1 MKALAAIR
9 VQKIKSM
16 STIRAAEAHG
26 RRLDEASSKR
36 VDASRSSLNL
46 AASQYSPD
54 DPLALEAAY
63 RGFRKATGAAE
74 GKGAA
79 IMAHMIAVIS
89 PEVLAETG
97 DPRDPNNPK
106 VRALFVQAQ
115 AWAQAEFGEESLVA
129 ARLDVDEAGA
139 GVVDLFVCPT
149 AMQAGGRGRK
159 PKLTISVKSG
169 LEAVAAKNGN
179 KRSYSAIQDSWG
191 EWASQRIDRRLRRGK
206 PKRETMRQHVH
217 ADLVREEYEKLDRL
231 KAELDQREH
240 EIAEKERKT
249 ADFINEMA
257 RDNVRFK
264 LMDDGQIKSQM
275 RLSLSEERRAE
286 LVEAKRSFS
295 PAVWEILRA
304 TTTLQTQAR
313 EAKKAA
319 HDATIKAMQAG
330 AEAFYHREVIGAEEA
345 PETGWKIHYSSRLTE
360 QRRGVLSAIL
370 EPFRAI
376 VAPFIAAI
384 SRAVRGWEVTAEE
397 VAEERN
403 DSGWN
408 YGPGM

>member
-1 MKALAAIR
+1 
-9 VQKIKSM
+9 
-16 STIRAAEAHG
+16 
-26 RRLDEASSKR
+26 
-36 VDASRSSLNL
+36 
-46 AASQYSPD
+46 
-54 DPLALEAAY
+54 
-63 RGFRKATGAAE
+63 
-74 GKGAA
+74 
-79 IMAHMIAVIS
+79 
-89 PEVLAETG
+89 
-97 DPRDPNNPK
+97 
-106 VRALFVQAQ
+106 
-115 AWAQAEFGEESLVA
+115 
-129 ARLDVDEAGA
+129 
-139 GVVDLFVCPT
+139 
-149 AMQAGGRGRK
+149 
-159 PKLTISVKSG
+159 
-169 LEAVAAKNGN
+169 
-179 KRSYSAIQDSWG
+179 
-191 EWASQRIDRRLRRGK
+191 
-206 PKRETMRQHVH
+206 MRQHVH

-304 TTTLQTQAR
+304 TTTLQIQAR
-313 EAKKAA
+313 EAKKAG

-360 QRRGVLSAIL
+360 QRRGALSAIL

-403 DSGWN
+403 DCGWN

>member
-191 EWASQRIDRRLRRGK
+191 EWASQRIDRHLRRGK

>member
-9 VQKIKSM
+9 VQKIASM

-89 PEVLAETG
+89 PEVLAEAG

-106 VRALFVQAQ
+106 VRALFEQAQ
-115 AWAQAEFGEESLVA
+115 AWVRAEFGEKSLVA

-191 EWASQRIDRRLRRGK
+191 EWASQRIDQRLTRGK

-217 ADLVREEYEKLDRL
+217 ADLVREGFNDLEQR

-240 EIAEKERKT
+240 EITEKERKT
-249 ADFINEMA
+249 ADFFAAVAKNDIHLVPNNGKTKAEM
-257 RDNVRFK
+257 
-264 LMDDGQIKSQM
+264 QSH
-275 RLSLSEERRAE
+275 LSLERKAELVKTVSVLSEE
-286 LVEAKRSFS
+286 AKN
-295 PAVWEILRA
+295 ILRS
-304 TTTLQTQAR
+304 TVQAQK
-313 EAKKAA
+313 EAEKRGQES
-319 HDATIKAMQAG
+319 ILKAMQTG
-330 AEAFYHREVIGAEEA
+330 AEAFYRREVIGAEEA
-345 PETGWKIHYSSRLTE
+345 PDTGWKIHYSSRLTE

-384 SRAVRGWEVTAEE
+384 ARAVQGWEVTAEE

-403 DSGWN
+403 DSGWD

>member
-129 ARLDVDEAGA
+129 ARLDVDESGA

-191 EWASQRIDRRLRRGK
+191 DWASQRIDRRLRRGK

-249 ADFINEMA
+249 ADFIDEVA

-264 LMDDGQIKSQM
+264 LMDDGQIQSLM
-275 RLSLSEERRAE
+275 RMSLSEERRAE

-319 HDATIKAMQAG
+319 HDATIKAMQTG

>member
-9 VQKIKSM
+9 VQKIASM

-36 VDASRSSLNL
+36 VDASRSCLNL

-63 RGFRKATGAAE
+63 RGFRKASEAAE

-89 PEVLAETG
+89 PEILAEAG

-106 VRALFVQAQ
+106 VRALFEQAQ
-115 AWAQAEFGEESLVA
+115 AWAQAEFGEKSLVA

-191 EWASQRIDRRLRRGK
+191 DWASQHIDPRLKRGK

-217 ADLVREEYEKLDRL
+217 ADLLKDGFEEL
-231 KAELDQREH
+231 KRRQTELDQRERELEQSEKKA
-240 EIAEKERKT
+240 EIR
-249 ADFINEMA
+249 
-257 RDNVRFK
+257 
-264 LMDDGQIKSQM
+264 
-275 RLSLSEERRAE
+275 
-286 LVEAKRSFS
+286 
-295 PAVWEILRA
+295 
-304 TTTLQTQAR
+304 
-313 EAKKAA
+313 AKKAINLGFTA
-319 HDATIKAMQAG
+319 CARDEISILRPDSQSPWEIRYSPELPDARRQYLIETFDG
-330 AEAFYHREVIGAEEA
+330 FTGVIV
-345 PETGWKIHYSSRLTE
+345 R
-360 QRRGVLSAIL
+360 VV
-370 EPFRAI
+370 RAI
-376 VAPFIAAI
+376 MNMLKQQNVAVKDYAATLKPDDDDTYDL
-384 SRAVRGWEVTAEE
+384 GWS
-397 VAEERN
+397 
-403 DSGWN
+403 D
-408 YGPGM
+408 GPTM